1 MHLLRK
7 ISAISL
13 KTVISIILI
22 AVLAVII
29 TSVSPIYRF
38 KAPEPFSGPDVF
50 NPYRNLDTA
59 LCWKRANFHTHTKV
73 EGPLN
78 ECAHTPGEVH
88 QALSDFGYDIVTF
101 SNHNAL
107 TDHPFDSTLQV
118 NVYEHGYNLFKYHK
132 LVFGCDKVHRFDHL
146 VPAIP
151 SQKQFQ
157 LDLLSQESD
166 FITMNHPLRTRGTS
180 QELMEKITGYELI
193 ELDSGISTENEYWDW
208 ALSAGHY
215 SFALANDDLHY
226 PDQSHCIAVRCNF
239 LCCPSGSYEDI
250 KNTLLEGCSYAMR
263 VPDYGCGDWEAKL
276 QGNKELPAIK
286 NIGLCDSTIYIS
298 LTQKA
303 DSIRVI
309 GQNHTTLALATQC
322 DSLSYTLKHSD
333 PYARITAYF
342 PKGEVIY
349 TNAFARYDASI
360 SAGPFNEGDHEINF
374 VLTILFN
381 LMLLL
386 LASGDITLLYTL
398 FKK

>member
-7 ISAISL
+7 ISAITF

-22 AVLAVII
+22 AVLAVIV

-38 KAPEPFSGPDVF
+38 KALEPFNGPDVF
-50 NPYRNLDTA
+50 NPYHDLDTA
-59 LCWKRANFHTHTKV
+59 FCWKRANFHTHTKV
-73 EGPLN
+73 DGPFN
-78 ECAHTPGEVH
+78 ECSHTPEEVH

-101 SNHNAL
+101 SNHNVL
-107 TDHPFDSTLQV
+107 TEHPFDSTLQV
-118 NVYEHGYNLFKYHK
+118 NIYEHGYNLFKYHK
-132 LVFGCDKVHRFDHL
+132 LVFGCKNVHHFDHL
-146 VPAIP
+146 VPFMP

-157 LDLLSQESD
+157 LDLLSKDSD

-180 QELMEKITGYELI
+180 KELMEKIEGYELI
-193 ELDSGISTENEYWDW
+193 ELDGINTEQEYWDW

-215 SFALANDDLHY
+215 SFALSNDDLHY
-226 PDQSHCIAVRCNF
+226 PDRSHCIAIRCNF
-239 LCCPSGSYEDI
+239 LCCPSGSYADI
-250 KNTLLEGCSYAMR
+250 KNTLMRGCSYAMR
-263 VPDYGCGDWEAKL
+263 VPDYGCGDWDAKL
-276 QGNKELPAIK
+276 KGNKELPSIK
-286 NIGLCDSTIYIS
+286 SIGLCDSTIYIS

-309 GQNHTTLALATQC
+309 GQGHTTLALATQC
-322 DSLSYTLKHSD
+322 DSLSYTLKNSD

-349 TNAFARYDASI
+349 TNAFARYDASV
-360 SAGPFNEGDHEINF
+360 STSPFNEDGHEVNI

-381 LMLLL
+381 MMLLL
-386 LASGDITLLYTL
+386 LAAGDITLLYTL

>member
-1 MHLLRK
+1 MRLLRK

-78 ECAHTPGEVH
+78 ECAHTPEEVH

-107 TDHPFDSTLQV
+107 TEHPFDSTLQV
-118 NVYEHGYNLFKYHK
+118 NVYEHGYNLYKYHK
-132 LVFGCDKVHRFDHL
+132 LVFGCNKVHRFDHL
-146 VPAIP
+146 VPVMP

-157 LDLLSQESD
+157 LDLLSRESD

-180 QELMEKITGYELI
+180 QELMEKIAGYELI

-226 PDQSHCIAVRCNF
+226 PDRSHCIAVRCNF
-239 LCCPSGSYEDI
+239 LCCPSGNYEDI

-263 VPDYGCGDWEAKL
+263 VPDYGCGDWETKL

-303 DSIRVI
+303 DSIRVT
-309 GQNHTTLALATQC
+309 GQDHTTLTLATQC
-322 DSLSYTLKHSD
+322 DTLSYTLKHSD

-386 LASGDITLLYTL
+386 LAAGDITLLYTL